1 MQISTINV
9 QPALW
14 LSCKVFFLLFYLDLS
29 FSLLIDVP
37 YPVTKLGFKEGCSYI
52 NLTWSQPSSDGEG
65 GNVTG
70 YLVQMKLASSEEPWM
85 NWTTNYVAQSTQSCL
100 FTQLRPNSEYHVTI
114 MAQNK
119 MGYGWPSVKNVSTIH
134 AGNFSRKFACLNQF
148 NLEFLF
154 DLLTVGQRIPIPPS
168 LPNFTSNLQGLCLVS
183 CERLLRPLQSQRKLS

>member
-14 LSCKVFFLLFYLDLS
+14 VSCKVFFLLFYFDLS

-37 YPVTKLGFKEGCSYI
+37 YPVTKLDFKGGCSYI
-52 NLTWSQPSSDGEG
+52 NLTWSQPSSDAEG

-70 YLVQMKLASSEEPWM
+70 YLAQMKLASSEEPWL

-134 AGNFSRKFACLNQF
+134 AGNFFRKFAIQPGIF
-148 NLEFLF
+148 
-154 DLLTVGQRIPIPPS
+154 I
-168 LPNFTSNLQGLCLVS
+168 
-183 CERLLRPLQSQRKLS
+183 